1 MKNKKSCKFCKSI
14 ILKTY
19 ENNKYWRQR
28 KFCSLS
34 CSNSYNKRNIKLT
47 KEHKKKI
54 GKTVKGRTWKL
65 TEKTKRKMS
74 LIRGGTG
81 ISYENSEYGSEFDS
95 SLKEKV
101 RFRNSYKCQFC
112 GCSQIENGRQLD
124 CHHIDYNKKNNNT
137 SNLISLCRSCH
148 IKTNYKRE
156 YWKNFLE
163 KGI

>member
-1 MKNKKSCKFCKSI
+1 
-14 ILKTY
+14 
-19 ENNKYWRQR
+19 
-28 KFCSLS
+28 
-34 CSNSYNKRNIKLT
+34 
-47 KEHKKKI
+47 
-54 GKTVKGRTWKL
+54 
-65 TEKTKRKMS
+65 MS

-124 CHHIDYNKKNNNT
+124 CHHIDYNKKNNT